1 MSGMSTGLEAT
12 NPTVVSAFHRALVA
26 QGVVVLAILLLV
38 ATVWLVLRALQLAD
52 ASARQTAGPAR
63 GDAGAPT
70 DAPGAR
76 TEAQAQ
82 TRGASPFLR
91 VLATREPAARR
102 LLRIG
107 FGLLWIFDGILQ
119 AQPSMPL
126 GMGPDVIQPLAAASP
141 SWVQHVDN
149 ALVTVW
155 SYHPVTAAAAAVW
168 IQLGIGAWLLAA
180 PRGNWSRA
188 GGLVSVLWGLN
199 VWVFGEAFGG
209 IFAPGLTWLF
219 GAPGAAVFYCFAGIL
234 IALPERA
241 WSTART
247 GRVVLRTIGA
257 FFLGMA
263 LLQAWPGRGFWD
275 GHLQTGATS
284 GTLTTMIKEMSQTP
298 QPHFL
303 SSLLSSFAGFV
314 SANGWEVNLFAVL
327 ALGAIGAAF
336 LTARPGPVRAAVLA
350 ALVLCVADWVLVE
363 DFGFFGGVGTDPNSM
378 IPMALV
384 FVAGYVA
391 ITRVPVA
398 ATEGAATAKPA
409 PGARAW
415 SERLRAEPTY
425 VLRSLAAP
433 AALAIT
439 LLGAVPIAI
448 AATQP
453 HAAPIIAEAVDG
465 TPNLVDL
472 SSTPFTLVDQHG
484 RSVSLASLRGK
495 TVALT
500 FLDDRLHLR
509 LPRDRPGV
517 PHGRHPARRTGAAGR
532 AGRGRRQPALHRA
545 RLPRGVRPPGASR
558 RRPQLAVPHGFAAPA
573 RTRLALLRRHRRI
586 LARRRH
592 DRPQRVRRRDRRQ
605 RARALHPEH
614 RSRAGQ
620 RSVEVVVLG
629 HARQRDPQRHPRFVS
644 QPEFSRP
651 GCARPAAPS
660 RQPAPVRG
668 QPRLPRQPAPAR
680 RDCGRRVAVLAL
692 SLLASVALAACSS
705 GGSPPHDSASAPTF
719 TTPLAT
725 SLPTSAGTWASVPMG
740 HLDQPLNTFWQL
752 LFRPSGGGPWS
763 SHVQATAVATN
774 GGLVLASPHASGL
787 IAGVLP
793 SNLLTFSP
801 LIYSVER
808 RAFVVGADCSP
819 KGWPRAPTRL
829 PQARSTRRSRS

>member
-398 ATEGAATAKPA
+398 TTEGAATAKPA

-425 VLRSLAAP
+425 VLRSLAAL
-433 AALAIT
+433 AALAVTIV
-439 LLGAVPIAI
+439 GAVPIAV

-500 FLDDRLHLR
+500 FLDDVCTSDCPVIAQEFRMADTLLGAQARQVELVAVDANPRYIAPDYLAAFDRQEHLEDVPNWLYLTGSLHQLEHVWR
-509 LPRDRPGV
+509 SYGATV
-517 PHGRHPARRTGAAGR
+517 EYSPAGAMIDHSESADVIDANG
-532 AGRGRRQPALHRA
+532 
-545 RLPRGVRPPGASR
+545 
-558 RRPQLAVPHGFAAPA
+558 
-573 RTRLALLRRHRRI
+573 
-586 LARRRH
+586 
-592 DRPQRVRRRDRRQ
+592 RVRYI
-605 RARALHPEH
+605 
-614 RSRAGQ
+614 
-620 RSVEVVVLG
+620 
-629 HARQRDPQRHPRFVS
+629 
-644 QPEFSRP
+644 
-651 GCARPAAPS
+651 
-660 RQPAPVRG
+660 
-668 QPRLPRQPAPAR
+668 
-680 RDCGRRVAVLAL
+680 
-692 SLLASVALAACSS
+692 
-705 GGSPPHDSASAPTF
+705 
-719 TTPLAT
+719 
-725 SLPTSAGTWASVPMG
+725 
-740 HLDQPLNTFWQL
+740 LNTD
-752 LFRPSGGGPWS
+752 PGPASEASKS
-763 SHVQATAVATN
+763 SFSVT
-774 GGLVLASPHASGL
+774 LANAIRSAIRAS
-787 IAGVLP
+787 
-793 SNLLTFSP
+793 
-801 LIYSVER
+801 
-808 RAFVVGADCSP
+808 
-819 KGWPRAPTRL
+819 
-829 PQARSTRRSRS
+829 